1 MTGRR
6 ALHRAMKAFGTFSDT
21 VTLLRDHSNDEVE
34 DMNPRNAGIMIF
46 LNEVK
51 GTPIGGGG
59 RKNS

>member
-1 MTGRR
+1 
-6 ALHRAMKAFGTFSDT
+6 MKAFGTFSDT

-34 DMNPRNAGIMIF
+34 DMKPRNAGIMIF